1 MPWFQVDDQLPV
13 HKKVIAAG
21 NAAMG
26 LWVRAGSWSQQ
37 NLTGGFIPTQI
48 VKALGTIGQAKSLVN
63 AGLWDAVKGGY
74 RFHDWDKHQLSVEEQ
89 EERRRKRAEAGR
101 KGGQA
106 SGASRRGEAN
116 AEASASPNASRN
128 VDQNVEQK
136 RTPVLVPGPLVVT
149 KEGGVTEGDDPE
161 PPRYC
166 KDHPNDTTDY
176 CRPCIVLRKNHDAW
190 KKRIKAR
197 ESDELESKRQQKT
210 VAAQRLRDCRLCDE
224 HGWTV
229 DETGATTPDSRKC
242 THVIPEEAQHA

>member
-37 NLTGGFIPTQI
+37 NLTGGFVPINT
-48 VKALGTIGQAKSLVN
+48 VKALGTISQAKSLVA

-74 RFHDWDKHQLSVEEQ
+74 QFHDWDKHQMSVEEQ

-106 SGASRRGEAN
+106 SGETRRGKAN
-116 AEASASPNASRN
+116 AEASASPNASASGQ
-128 VDQNVEQK
+128 QNVEQK
-136 RTPVLVPGPLVVT
+136 RTPVPVPVPSVVT
-149 KEGGVTEGDDPE
+149 KEGGVTLGDDPE

-166 KDHPNDTTDY
+166 DDHPNDTTDY
-176 CRPCIVLRKNHDAW
+176 CRLCIVRRKAHDAW
-190 KKRIKAR
+190 KSRAKDR
-197 ESDELESKRQQKT
+197 EDDELNVKRQQKT
-210 VAAQRLRDCRLCDE
+210 QSAQQLKDCRLCDE
-224 HGWTV
+224 HGWTL

-242 THVIPEEAQHA
+242 THPQPEEAAHA